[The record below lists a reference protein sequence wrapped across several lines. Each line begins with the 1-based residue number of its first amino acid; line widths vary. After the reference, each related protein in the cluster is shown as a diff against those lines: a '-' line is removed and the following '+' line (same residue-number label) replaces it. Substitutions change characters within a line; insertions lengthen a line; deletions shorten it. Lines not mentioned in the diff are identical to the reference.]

1 MPLRL
6 EPVSE
11 NFVVYASGVDLREPQ
26 DPGTISAIQSALD
39 KYAVLIFRGL
49 DLTQTQQLDF
59 TKQMGPLET
68 VLYEITKNI
77 STRMEY
83 PDISDISNVDQ
94 DGNVC
99 DKDYRQYVE
108 QIANRIWHTDNV
120 GLPWRYSMLYA
131 VTAVDKGG
139 ETQFADLRGAYD
151 ALDDED
157 KAYLATLTAE
167 HHVGHV
173 RHQLG
178 YTAGS
183 PEEEA
188 MAPAVLWPLVRTHP
202 GTGRKVLYAV
212 SDIRAMEGMS
222 VPEGRQLAS
231 ELIEHCTQPQFV
243 FTHKW
248 RPGDFVIWDN
258 RLVMHRGK
266 RFDMTKKREM
276 RRTQTQD
283 DEMPVFVNHTVL
295 APKTAA

>member
-1 MPLRL
+1 MSLRL

-11 NFVVYASGVDLREPQ
+11 TFVVYASGVDLREPQ
-26 DPGTISAIQSALD
+26 DADTIAALQAALE
-39 KYAVLIFRGL
+39 KHAVLIFRGL
-49 DLTQTQQLDF
+49 DLTQAQQLAF

-77 STRMEY
+77 STRMEF
-83 PDISDISNVDQ
+83 PDISDISNLDQ

-99 DKDYRQYVE
+99 DREYRQYIE

-131 VTAVDKGG
+131 VTAVEKGG

-151 ALDDED
+151 GLDEAD
-157 KAYLATLTAE
+157 KAYFATLTAE
-167 HHVGHV
+167 HNVGHV
-173 RHQLG
+173 RDQLG

-183 PEEEA
+183 PEERD
-188 MAPAVLWPLVRTHP
+188 MAPTVRWPLIRTHP

-212 SDIRAMEGMS
+212 TDIREIVGMP
-222 VPEGRQLAS
+222 VPEGRQLVS
-231 ELIEHCTQPQFV
+231 ELVEHCTQPQFV

-266 RFDMTKKREM
+266 RFDMTQRREM

-283 DEMPVFVNHTVL
+283 DVMPEFVTHTAL